1 MCCTW
6 NNEDAV
12 PGMFKEH
19 GLSLTATALL
29 SQLCKSKKTV
39 FMTLQL
45 DTYFH
50 TQPHVINS
58 LKEQV

>member
-1 MCCTW
+1 
-6 NNEDAV
+6 
-12 PGMFKEH
+12 MFKEH